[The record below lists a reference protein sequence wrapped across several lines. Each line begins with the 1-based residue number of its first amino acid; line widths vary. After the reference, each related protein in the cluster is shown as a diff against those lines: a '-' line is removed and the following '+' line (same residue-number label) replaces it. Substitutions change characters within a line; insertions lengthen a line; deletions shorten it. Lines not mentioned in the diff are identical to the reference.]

1 MGHWLA
7 VRLRQ
12 PAPNVDAI
20 GAWVE
25 VRVGDRTVLR
35 EITVGGGHAGG
46 KLGWIHTGLGDADT
60 AEVRVQWPDGETG
73 PWMTVGADQ
82 FVSIERGATQPI
94 PWSPPA

>member
-1 MGHWLA
+1 MGHWIA
-7 VRLRQ
+7 VRLAQ

-25 VRVGDRTVLR
+25 VRVGDRTVAR
-35 EITVGGGHAGG
+35 EVTVGGGHAGG
-46 KLGWIHTGLGDADT
+46 KLGWLHAGLGEADG

-82 FVSIERGATQPI
+82 FVTIERGAAEAT
-94 PWSPPA
+94 PWLPEG